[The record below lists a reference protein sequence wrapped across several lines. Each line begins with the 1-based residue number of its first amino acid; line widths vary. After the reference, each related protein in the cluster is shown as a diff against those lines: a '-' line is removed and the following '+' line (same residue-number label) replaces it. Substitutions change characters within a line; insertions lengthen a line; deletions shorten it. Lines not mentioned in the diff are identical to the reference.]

1 MKKVLTLKFLMVF
14 VLFTGFAV
22 AQSHGLYALMYNVQR
37 VCKAYQIDVSM
48 DDIRIEK
55 DYEDKLVL
63 VLKLDA
69 RRTNYNSTMMTGF
82 FAVAKAFRMTP
93 NSPDIDKISLEISV
107 EDRLSNM
114 IISTVTLEDLIQLE
128 NGSISP
134 VKFRKQ
140 IESM

>member
-1 MKKVLTLKFLMVF
+1 MLLL
-14 VLFTGFAV
+14 LFTGVAF
-22 AQSHGLYALMYNVQR
+22 AQSHGLYALMYNIQR
-37 VCKAYQIDVSM
+37 VCKAYQIDVDM

-55 DYEDKLVL
+55 DYENELVL

-82 FAVAKAFRMTP
+82 YAVAKAFRMTP
-93 NSPDIDKISLEISV
+93 NSPDIDKISLELSV
-107 EDRLSNM
+107 EDRLSNL
-114 IISTVTLEDLIQLE
+114 IISTVTMEDLIQLE

-134 VKFRKQ
+134 VEFRKQ